1 MEQKYNFNTLTFE
14 EMKEYIEKNA
24 PKDKAWFK
32 QHAMGKRE
40 IKDKD
45 GNVKKVIEVYSHLK
59 AKRAFCERYMPEIIP
74 IAKPKKENKTK
85 ILENW

>member
-1 MEQKYNFNTLTFE
+1 MQKNYNFNKLTFE

-24 PKDKAWFK
+24 PNDKAWFK
-32 QHAMGKRE
+32 KEATGTRQ

-45 GNVKKVIEVYSHLK
+45 GNVTKTIKVYSHLK

-74 IAKPKKENKTK
+74 VAKPKKENVTK
-85 ILENW
+85 ILEEW